1 MVSRAQRVVV
11 VTTGEKIGRTTFARI
26 CETDAIDTLI
36 TDATA
41 PPAALD
47 ALREAGV
54 DVTVVEG
61 GSDDRGPR
69 RPRPRCC

>member
-1 MVSRAQRVVV
+1 MPCRVSAPGAVRLA
-11 VTTGEKIGRTTFARI
+11 ARI
-26 CETDAIDTLI
+26 CRTDAVDALI

-41 PPAALD
+41 PPAGLD

-61 GSDDRGPR
+61 GS
-69 RPRPRCC
+69 